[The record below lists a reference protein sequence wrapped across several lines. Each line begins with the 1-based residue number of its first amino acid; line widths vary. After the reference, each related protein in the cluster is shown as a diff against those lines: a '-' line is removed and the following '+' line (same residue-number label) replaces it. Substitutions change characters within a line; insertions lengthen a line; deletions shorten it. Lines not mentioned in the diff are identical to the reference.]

1 VGGCNWPHLGKIRLA
16 HRGVLFLDEL
26 SEISLKVLEVLCQEQ
41 LTTWAYHRVLKLSR
55 TITDL
60 AGSEGITQ
68 VHLAEAFQYRPKL
81 DLM

>member
-1 VGGCNWPHLGKIRLA
+1 LGKIRLA

-26 SEISLKVLEVLCQEQ
+26 PEFSSKALEVLRQEQ

-60 AGSEGITQ
+60 AGQ
-68 VHLAEAFQYRPKL
+68 
-81 DLM
+81 M